1 MKPEASAQTPWYR
14 TRPVRWLG
22 LATAAVALYA
32 AVGFW
37 IVPRIIASQLTKRLP
52 ALTHRTASVGR
63 VEVNPFQLTLTVSN
77 LFLTEPGGGAFA
89 SWERFHAD
97 LEVASLWKRALV
109 LRQVEL
115 VRPILEL
122 ERLTN
127 GSFNF
132 ANLLPSE
139 PTPATT
145 STTNSPLPPLL
156 IQSLQVDSGRI
167 ALRDRAIPGGFEK
180 FLGPIGLNFT
190 NLSTRGSAG
199 SPGEL
204 RVESST
210 GEVIHWDG
218 DLALDPPASSGRV
231 QVGPVT
237 IPRHGPYLNLA
248 TPANIVG
255 GTAHVELGYVFTW
268 IASTPD
274 LVVSNLSLKLDG
286 LAVQLPQATTT
297 NLTLMDLT
305 VTQVSAGWV
314 EKRLRIGQ
322 IHVADGSFA
331 VQRGSDGSVDAA
343 QTIRPEFIEQ
353 AVQTVHDALAGW
365 TIEVPEFLGER
376 LELIWGDL
384 KPESKV
390 RLNAL
395 VERLQIQGISNRTN
409 QPITLNGTARWGET
423 GRAKLEAEATL
434 IPATAA
440 VRFEFSNIRL
450 PMIQPYVSELV
461 NLDVR
466 EGTVDGRWSAI
477 YNKNPGGPLISVEG
491 STEVNGFL
499 AFDTVAERDFVK
511 WESVQVR
518 EVKATYEPAE
528 VTIGEIHLQAPSTS
542 FVLMTNGQ
550 FNVLSLI
557 RTNPAAVTTLP
568 ADAPAGENAFR
579 LTARLDRLTLTNAS
593 VLAADDT
600 IPGQFKTTLQRFSGS
615 VSNLAWPEFQKSRV
629 ELAGFVGARAPFTA
643 SGWVNPD
650 PAHLFLDMHVT
661 TANAELIPFTPYVI
675 KFAGY
680 PLKEGRVTADVAY
693 KVNGRQVEGEN
704 HVVVDRLTLGPKAA
718 GKPIFDLPIRLG
730 IALLKDSDGRITLDV
745 PVRGSLDDPE
755 FGVGKVVWQAVKGIF
770 LKVATAPFKLLGSLF
785 GGSEDE
791 GQQLQTI
798 EFAAGATSLPTAATN
813 RLTRLITALNK
824 RPELLVS
831 IRGGAL
837 PAEDGPVLARL
848 KLQEAL
854 RQLNTNELTAEGT
867 APPSPG
873 DTNRFLAQ
881 LFTNVF
887 PVPAPPP
894 DSVPA
899 AVAPGTPEPALT
911 PEQME
916 GQLLKKFEPTES
928 ELTTLRSA
936 RVETVRGW
944 ILSEQRLAP
953 ERLLLPDP
961 ADTNS
966 PPLMERSVEFTLE

>member
-1 MKPEASAQTPWYR
+1 M
-14 TRPVRWLG
+14 RWLG
-22 LATAAVALYA
+22 LTTAAVAIYA

-97 LEVASLWKRALV
+97 LEISSLWKRALV

-115 VRPILEL
+115 VRPVLEL

-127 GSFNF
+127 GAFNF
-132 ANLLPSE
+132 ANLLPSD
-139 PTPATT
+139 PTPP
-145 STTNSPLPPLL
+145 STPSTNSPLPPLL
-156 IQSLQVDSGRI
+156 VQSLRVDAGRI

-180 FLGPIGLNFT
+180 VLGPVTLTLT
-190 NLSTRGSAG
+190 NVTTLHATGA
-199 SPGEL
+199 PGHL
-204 RVESST
+204 LVEANT
-210 GEVIHWDG
+210 GEKIRWDG
-218 DLALDPPASSGRV
+218 DLTLNPPASSGSLKASSFH
-231 QVGPVT
+231 
-237 IPRHGPYLNLA
+237 IPSHGPYLGLV
-248 TPANIVG
+248 TPANIAG
-255 GTAHVELGYVFTW
+255 GTVHLDLGYSFSW
-268 IASTPD
+268 ADSQPNIA
-274 LVVSNLSLKLDG
+274 VSNLSLKLEG
-286 LAVQLPQATTT
+286 VAVQMPGMTTT
-297 NLTLMDLT
+297 NFLLKDLS
-305 VTQVSAGWV
+305 VTDFSAGLAAKQIRV
-314 EKRLRIGQ
+314 GRI
-322 IHVADGSFA
+322 HLADGSFA
-331 VQRGSDGSVDAA
+331 AQRGSDGSVDVA
-343 QTIRPEFIEQ
+343 QMIRPEFIEK
-353 AVQTVHDALAGW
+353 AVQTVQDALAGW
-365 TIEVPEFLGER
+365 TIEVPELLVER

-384 KPESKV
+384 MPESKV

-395 VERLQIQGISNRTN
+395 VERLQIQGVSNRTN
-409 QPITLNGTARWGET
+409 QPITLNGTAHWGEV
-423 GRAKLEAEATL
+423 GRATLKAEATL

-440 VRFEFSNIRL
+440 AQFEFAQIRL

-466 EGTVDGRWSAI
+466 EGTVDGRWSAT

-557 RTNPAAVTTLP
+557 RTNPAAATTPPP
-568 ADAPAGENAFR
+568 AAPAGGNAMS
-579 LTARLDRLTLTNAS
+579 LKAHLNRLTLTNAS

-615 VSNLAWPEFQKSRV
+615 VSNLSWPEFQKSRV
-629 ELAGFVGARAPFTA
+629 ELTGFVGARAPFTA

-650 PAHLFLDMHVT
+650 PEHLFLDMHVT

-704 HVVVDRLTLGPKAA
+704 HVVVDRLTLGSKAS

-730 IALLKDSDGRITLDV
+730 IALLKDSEGRITLDV

-755 FGVGKVVWQAVKGIF
+755 FGVGKVVWQTVKGIF

-791 GQQLQTI
+791 GQQLQTV
-798 EFAAGATSLPTAATN
+798 EFAAGATNLPAAATN

-854 RQLNTNELTAEGT
+854 QQLRTNSVIAEGT
-867 APPSPG
+867 ESPPPG

-894 DSVPA
+894 DAVPA

-916 GQLLKKFEPTES
+916 GQLLKKLEPTEAD
-928 ELTTLRSA
+928 LTALRSA

-944 ILSEQRLAP
+944 MLSEQRLAP
-953 ERLLLPDP
+953 ERLVLPDP